1 MSKEKTVK
9 NKLNK
14 FENTRL
20 LSARAFELS
29 AGATPRI
36 KVKKGLLLGRD
47 YVDIAKQELEAGVLD
62 LEIYN

>member
-9 NKLNK
+9 KKLNK